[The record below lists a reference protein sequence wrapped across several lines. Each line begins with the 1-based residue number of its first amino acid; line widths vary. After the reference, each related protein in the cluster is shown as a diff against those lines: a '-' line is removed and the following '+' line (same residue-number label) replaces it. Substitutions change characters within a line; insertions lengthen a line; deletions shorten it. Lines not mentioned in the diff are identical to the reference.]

1 MDINS
6 AEYINCKNQLEE
18 IYDDIAEGAEI
29 KSKYQWYEE
38 GEKSTK
44 FFLNLNKRKATQGTV
59 KKLEM
64 DNKEIDNHVEIN
76 KELEK
81 IFEDL
86 FKSKLRKTKHV
97 YNEFLGDISL
107 PALSQ
112 EEKQFVTK
120 KLVNKK

>member
-1 MDINS
+1 MTILLKALKQKVNT
-6 AEYINCKNQLEE
+6 NGMKRV
-18 IYDDIAEGAEI
+18 
-29 KSKYQWYEE
+29 
-38 GEKSTK
+38 EKSTK
-44 FFLNLNKRKATQGTV
+44 SFLNLEKRKTTQGTV

-120 KLVNKK
+120 KLVNKKGFLR